1 MKSCI
6 MKDIAKRLENKKKSS
21 LLIVLCVFC
30 FKCNAQNNNMLY
42 INDSIESHILR
53 GDSNA
58 YNILSEKVYGINL
71 LPYALIMASS
81 YNYGLACYDIYT
93 IIIEEMHDKNNL
105 SIDSLLLE
113 AAINYLIKGADLS
126 NWNCCIELSYLYEKG
141 LFVEQSDQKSLMY
154 LERAKRVKVKYI
166 IEHDESGEKE

>member
-1 MKSCI
+1 MKN
-6 MKDIAKRLENKKKSS
+6 IAKRLENKKISS

-30 FKCNAQNNNMLY
+30 FKCNAQNNNISY
-42 INDSIESHILR
+42 VNDSIETQIFR
-53 GDSNA
+53 GDNNA
-58 YNILSEKVYGINL
+58 YNILSEKVYGIKL

-113 AAINYLIKGADLS
+113 TAINYLIKGADLN
-126 NWNCCIELSYLYEKG
+126 NWNCCIELSYLYKKG
-141 LFVEQSDQKSLMY
+141 LFVEQSEQKYLMY
-154 LERAKRVKVKYI
+154 LERAKRVKGNYI
-166 IEHDESGEKE
+166 IELDEPGKRSKM